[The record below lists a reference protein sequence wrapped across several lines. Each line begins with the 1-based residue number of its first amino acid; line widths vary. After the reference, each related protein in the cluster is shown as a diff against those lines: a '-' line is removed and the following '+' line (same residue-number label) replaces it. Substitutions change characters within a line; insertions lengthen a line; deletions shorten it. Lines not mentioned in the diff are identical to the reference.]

1 MAGVISDLKLHAR
14 TLHRQILA
22 GEPGAVT
29 RVQRHFPELS
39 DDDADALVRYVR
51 RRHCLSVLARE
62 LGFRGWQHAVA
73 AMAGGTA
80 SGRHTIAR
88 FVIGRGHVVSENRIR
103 SDACDRRLMGV
114 AHGALA
120 RLRNGEAEVVVDAP
134 DGSDIAIGL
143 GSRIDFDLLS
153 RSLERVSATTREQF
167 LARREAIE
175 EKQRATVF
183 RVKIA
188 ERFEP
193 YFLVP
198 RESADLSALAGMYG
212 ALSGSFIG
220 SVLPDQRG
228 NPEVERDLTS
238 PVRREQFVETAAGIV
253 RSAPAF
259 VCSGGLTGFSAA
271 FADCFAIV
279 MLSEVKPSKPAL

>member
-1 MAGVISDLKLHAR
+1 MAGVISDLKSHAR

-22 GEPGAVT
+22 GEPRAVA
-29 RVQRHFPELS
+29 RVQRHFPALS
-39 DDDADALVRYVR
+39 EDDADALVRNLR

-73 AMAGGTA
+73 TMAGGTA

-88 FVIGRGHVVSENRIR
+88 FVIGHGHVVSEDRIS

-114 AHGALA
+114 ARDALA

-134 DGSDIAIGL
+134 DGNDIAIGL

-153 RSLERVSATTREQF
+153 RSFERVSGTAREQF
-167 LARREAIE
+167 LATREAFE
-175 EKQRATVF
+175 HKQRATVF

-193 YFLVP
+193 YILVP

-212 ALSGSFIG
+212 ALSGSF
-220 SVLPDQRG
+220 LRDQRG

-238 PVRREQFVETAAGIV
+238 SVRREQFVEAAAAIV

-259 VCSGGLTGFSAA
+259 VNSGSLTGFSAA
-271 FADCFAIV
+271 FADCFAVV
-279 MLSEVKPSKPAL
+279 MLSEVEPSKLAR